1 MESLQNDLP
10 TPAALTGE
18 RARPPVGAWIAG
30 GLLLCA
36 LGVLLWG
43 LNMRRGLNHDE
54 HQFIAGAALMARD
67 GLSPYVDFP
76 SFHMPLLSQAYA
88 LRFRFSPTLLLTARA
103 VSVVSAWV
111 TLGLLLWLGYRVLPR
126 QNAWL
131 RLLHGAAGA
140 LLLAFTP
147 LFVYTSGRAWNHDLP
162 ALLTIIAIINLIDG
176 MARPSTGRVNWHAVI
191 AGLMLGLAI
200 ITRASFALLIPG
212 FLAGF
217 WIGTPGSSG
226 QRAQNIAWF
235 ALGGVLGALPALLLL
250 ARDPQAFLFGNL
262 TYVQLNTLYY
272 QSQAGDYPGMTL
284 SGKLAVFA
292 ELMVRQLAN
301 LLPLLAFAGTTAWA
315 WLRGTS
321 DQRRQLA
328 VLILLVLLALA
339 GALAATP
346 VQTQY
351 FYILLPLA
359 VLGTLY
365 AVGMW
370 PYAQQRWGVGAVA
383 GAALISLLL
392 TGRAYAPGLAIV
404 AQPDEWIPRKIHA
417 RGELI
422 AGLVGTDS
430 PVLTLSPIHILEGGL
445 PIYPAFATG
454 PFAWRVAD
462 LVDPATRADR
472 HLVGPSDLEALLIE
486 PPRALLTGLDND
498 DKLEEAPLVAYAEE
512 NRYLPVSLPDD
523 GTLWLSPL
531 ADWGGLVQL
540 GAVHLPQTPLLP
552 GEETV
557 VTLYLQA
564 LTPMAQDF
572 NLLVRLVDAAGE
584 ELWRADGWPY
594 GAPTSAW
601 AVGDVRP
608 DGYTVALPADSA
620 PGLYKLEASLY
631 DPATL
636 DPVGAPVTAGVLRV
650 GEPLPAGLVQATFG
664 DSIQLHDAQ
673 VSVTPDGLAV
683 DLLWQADARPPT
695 DLVRFVQVLD
705 DTGQVVAQQDGSV
718 MNGFLPTQ
726 DWPLGWP
733 IRDQVTLAAPV
744 GDYTVITGFYD
755 AATQTR
761 LPVSVG
767 GKAAGDH
774 VVVSGSGK

>member
-1 MESLQNDLP
+1 MESLRNDLP
-10 TPAALTGE
+10 APAALTGE
-18 RARPPVGAWIAG
+18 RTRPPVGVWIAG
-30 GLLLCA
+30 GLLLFA

-88 LRFRFSPTLLLTARA
+88 LRFRFSPSLLLTARA
-103 VSVVSAWV
+103 VSIVSAWV
-111 TLGLLLWLGYRVLPR
+111 TLGLLLWLGYRVLAR
-126 QNAWL
+126 QSAWL

-140 LLLAFTP
+140 TLLAFTP

-162 ALLTIIAIINLIDG
+162 VLLTVIAIINLIDG
-176 MARPSTGRVNWHAVI
+176 MARPSTGRANWHAVI

-200 ITRASFALLIPG
+200 ITRASFALLIPA
-212 FLAGF
+212 FLIGF
-217 WIGTPGSSG
+217 WLGTPGSNA
-226 QRAQNIAWF
+226 QRMRSIAWF
-235 ALGGVLGALPALLLL
+235 AFGGVLGALPALLLL
-250 ARDPQAFLFGNL
+250 ARDPRAFLFGNL

-284 SGKLAVFA
+284 GGKLAVFT
-292 ELMVRQLAN
+292 ELMVRQPAN
-301 LLPLLAFAGTTAWA
+301 LLPLLLFAGTTTWA

-321 DQRRQLA
+321 GRRRQLA

-351 FYILLPLA
+351 FYVLLPLA

-370 PYAQQRWGVGAVA
+370 PYAQQRWGVGTVT
-383 GAALISLLL
+383 GAALIALLL

-404 AQPDEWIPRKIHA
+404 AQPDEWVPRKIHA

-462 LVDPATRADR
+462 LVDPATRAAR
-472 HLVGPSDLEALLIE
+472 HLVGPSDLETLLVE

-498 DKLEEAPLVAYAEE
+498 DELEEAPLVAYAEE
-512 NRYLPVSLPDD
+512 NHYLPVSLPDD
-523 GTLWLSPL
+523 GMLWLSPL

-540 GAVHLPQTPLLP
+540 GAVHLPRTPLLP

-564 LTPMAQDF
+564 LAPMTQDF

-608 DGYTVALPADSA
+608 DGYTVALPADIA

-650 GEPLPAGLVQATFG
+650 GEPLPAGPVQATLG
-664 DSIQLHDAQ
+664 DSIQLHDAR

-683 DLLWQADARPPT
+683 DLLWQAETRPPAG
-695 DLVRFVQVLD
+695 LVRFVQVLD
-705 DTGQVVAQQDGSV
+705 HAGQVVAQQDGSV
-718 MNGFLPTQ
+718 MNEFLPTQ
-726 DWPLGWP
+726 DWPLDWP
-733 IRDQVTLAAPV
+733 IRDQVTLAAPSA
-744 GDYTVITGFYD
+744 DYTVITGFYD

-761 LPVSVG
+761 LPVSVDG
-767 GKAAGDH
+767 EEAGDH

>member
-10 TPAALTGE
+10 APAALTGE
-18 RARPPVGAWIAG
+18 RARPPIGVWIAG
-30 GLLLCA
+30 GLLLLT
-36 LGVLLWG
+36 LGLLLWG

-67 GLSPYVDFP
+67 GLTPYVDFP
-76 SFHMPLLSQAYA
+76 SFHMPLLSQVYA
-88 LRFRFSPTLLLTARA
+88 LRFRFSPALLLTARA

-111 TLGLLLWLGYRVLPR
+111 TLGLLLWLGYRVLAR
-126 QNAWL
+126 QSAWL

-140 LLLAFTP
+140 TLLAFTP

-162 ALLTIIAIINLIDG
+162 VLLTVIAIINLIDG

-200 ITRASFALLIPG
+200 ITRASFALLIPA
-212 FLAGF
+212 FLIGF
-217 WIGTPGSSG
+217 WLGTPGTNG
-226 QRAQNIAWF
+226 QRVRCIAWF

-284 SGKLAVFA
+284 GGKLAVFA
-292 ELMVRQLAN
+292 ELMVQQAAN
-301 LLPLLAFAGTTAWA
+301 LLPLLLFAGAAAWA

-321 DQRRQLA
+321 GQRRQLA

-346 VQTQY
+346 AQTQY
-351 FYILLPLA
+351 FYVLLPLA
-359 VLGTLY
+359 VLGALY

-370 PYAQQRWGVGAVA
+370 PWPQQRWGVGAVA
-383 GAALISLLL
+383 GAALIALLL

-404 AQPDEWIPRKIHA
+404 AQPDEWVPRKIHA

-422 AGLVGTDS
+422 AGLAGTDS

-462 LVDPATRADR
+462 LVDPATRSAR
-472 HLVGPSDLEALLIE
+472 HLVGPSDLETLLIE

-498 DKLEEAPLVAYAEE
+498 DELEEAPLVAYAEE
-512 NRYLPVSLPDD
+512 NSYLPVNLPDD

-540 GAVHLPQTPLLP
+540 GAVHLPQTALLP

-564 LTPMAQDF
+564 LTSMTQDF
-572 NLLVRLVDAAGE
+572 NLLVRLVGAAGE

-601 AVGDVRP
+601 VVGDVRP
-608 DGYTVALPADSA
+608 DGYAIALPADTA

-631 DPATL
+631 EPATL

-650 GEPLPAGLVQATFG
+650 GEPLPAGPVQATFD
-664 DSIQLHDAQ
+664 DSIQLHDTQ
-673 VSVTPDGLAV
+673 ISVTPDGLAV
-683 DLLWQADARPPT
+683 DLLWQSDARPPA

-705 DTGQVVAQQDGSV
+705 DAGQVVAQQDGSV

-726 DWPLGWP
+726 DWPLDWP
-733 IRDQVTLAAPV
+733 IRDQVMLAAPS
-744 GDYTVITGFYD
+744 GDFTVITGFYD

-767 GKAAGDH
+767 GEEAGDH
-774 VVVSGSGK
+774 AVVSGSGK